1 MCTKRA
7 LTNGLV
13 KLREGYEE
21 FPEDKQLLTELTIT
35 GHNDKGFALVDG
47 INWFKGRVWVGHNGL
62 A

>member
-1 MCTKRA
+1 
-7 LTNGLV
+7 V
-13 KLREGYEE
+13 KLREGYEK